1 MSKSLREK
9 LNALP
14 EERRKKIE
22 AGAAELIAREMT
34 LRDLRKARQLTQ
46 ERIAECLNIG
56 QDNVSRIEKRSDLL
70 VSTLRSY
77 VEAMGGEL
85 HVTAKFP
92 NRPAVELVGFASM
105 ENERRKKKEEARV

>member
-9 LNALP
+9 LNTLDP
-14 EERRKKIE
+14 KRRERIE
-22 AGAAELIAREMT
+22 AGAQELIAREMT
-34 LRDLRKARQLTQ
+34 LRDLRKARKLTQ
-46 ERIAECLNIG
+46 ERIAECLKIR

-92 NRPAVELVGFASM
+92 NRPPVEIVGFG
-105 ENERRKKKEEARV
+105 EIDGR